1 MQMMELVIQNLLLF
15 YFIVTYLGICAG
27 LMITENLLIRRG
39 NRRGLLLFLLLVG
52 VLSFGIF
59 AACPVSSTAA
69 PRDIVKMEVK
79 SNGSTTGM
87 QIAMIERS
95 AGNAKKELIAL
106 GELVLQEDDNSR
118 YLTVR
123 AEHGKFICED
133 AQEYAET
140 IAQTMRVQKV
150 KTDGFSG
157 QSCSYRELLAKMG
170 EAAPNADG
178 LPWAAVLKAG
188 LTFLPELILIL
199 RWLLVS
205 RKRKKEQLLKKMKL
219 TDL

>member
-118 YLTVR
+118 SCGAWEIYLRGRAGVCGNDRADDAGTEGQNRWVQRSILLLSGTARENGGSR
-123 AEHGKFICED
+123 AECGRSAMGSCFESRIGVSAGIDPDFTLAACV
-133 AQEYAET
+133 T
-140 IAQTMRVQKV
+140 
-150 KTDGFSG
+150 KT
-157 QSCSYRELLAKMG
+157 
-170 EAAPNADG
+170 
-178 LPWAAVLKAG
+178 
-188 LTFLPELILIL
+188 
-199 RWLLVS
+199 
-205 RKRKKEQLLKKMKL
+205 
-219 TDL
+219 

>member
-133 AQEYAET
+133 APEYAET
-140 IAQTMRVQKV
+140 IAQT
-150 KTDGFSG
+150 
-157 QSCSYRELLAKMG
+157 
-170 EAAPNADG
+170 NADG

-188 LTFLPELILIL
+188 LAFLPELILIL

>member
-1 MQMMELVIQNLLLF
+1 
-15 YFIVTYLGICAG
+15 
-27 LMITENLLIRRG
+27 
-39 NRRGLLLFLLLVG
+39 
-52 VLSFGIF
+52 
-59 AACPVSSTAA
+59 
-69 PRDIVKMEVK
+69 
-79 SNGSTTGM
+79 M

-133 AQEYAET
+133 APEYAET

-150 KTDGFSG
+150 KIDGFSG

-188 LTFLPELILIL
+188 LAFLPELILIL

>member
-1 MQMMELVIQNLLLF
+1 M
-15 YFIVTYLGICAG
+15 
-27 LMITENLLIRRG
+27 
-39 NRRGLLLFLLLVG
+39 
-52 VLSFGIF
+52 
-59 AACPVSSTAA
+59 
-69 PRDIVKMEVK
+69 KMEVK

-133 AQEYAET
+133 APEYAET

-150 KTDGFSG
+150 KIDGFSG

-188 LTFLPELILIL
+188 LAFLPELILIL